1 MRFLFVVQGEGRG
14 HMTQAL
20 SLKQILE
27 RNGHE
32 LCAIAL
38 GKSQSR
44 VVPKF
49 FLDRIGVPVIIFDSP
64 NFKTDPDRR
73 GVSILGTALENL
85 RRLPLFV
92 RSMKQIHRAIH
103 FYKPDVVVNFFE
115 ILIALYGAFCPS
127 APRMVCI
134 GHQYL
139 MLHPQFVFPPL
150 HPLAKWGMLLYVRL
164 CAMGA
169 GLRLALSFR
178 KMPDVKSRNLVV
190 VPPLLRGELKT
201 LNPVTEDFILVY
213 VLNDGYANDLA
224 AKQCRCPELKICG
237 FWDRKDAAKVTQVQE
252 NLVFHQLDDIAFLE
266 AMSRCRGLMCTA
278 GFESV
283 CEAMYLGKPVYMMP
297 AGRQME
303 QQCNAL
309 DASFSGA
316 GIWGCDFDLE
326 RFMEYLPRHRGNAS
340 EFREWVDSG
349 ETLYPTL
356 FQAVT
361 RH

>member
-1 MRFLFVVQGEGRG
+1 
-14 HMTQAL
+14 MTQAL

-27 RNGHE
+27 KNGHE
-32 LCAIAL
+32 LCAVAV
-38 GKSQSR
+38 GKSQARSI
-44 VVPKF
+44 PQF
-49 FLDRIGVPVIIFDSP
+49 FLERIGAPVFSFDSP

-73 GVSILGTALENL
+73 GISLLGTALENL
-85 RRLPLFV
+85 RRLPLFA
-92 RSMKQIHRAIH
+92 RSMKQIHRAIRLH
-103 FYKPDVVVNFFE
+103 KPDVVVNFFE
-115 ILIALYGAFCPS
+115 ILVALYGAFSPS
-127 APRMVCI
+127 APRMVCV

-139 MLHPQFVFPPL
+139 MLHPHFVFPPL
-150 HPLAKWGMLLYVRL
+150 HPLAQWGMLLYVRL
-164 CAMGA
+164 CALGS

-178 KMPDVKSRNLVV
+178 KMPDVKSRKLVV

-224 AKQCRCPELKICG
+224 QRQCRCPEVKICG
-237 FWDRKDAAKVTQVQE
+237 FWDRKGAANVTQVRE
-252 NLVFHQLDDIAFLE
+252 NLVFHQLDDMAFLD

-326 RFMEYLPRHRGNAS
+326 RFMEYLPRHRGNPSA
-340 EFREWVDSG
+340 FRDWVDSG
-349 ETLYPTL
+349 ETLYPAL
-356 FQAVT
+356 FQALT
-361 RH
+361 RPWALTNNLTGF

>member
-32 LCAIAL
+32 LCAVAV
-38 GKSQSR
+38 GKSQAR
-44 VVPKF
+44 TIPQF
-49 FLDRIGVPVIIFDSP
+49 FLDRIGTPVFSFDSP

-73 GVSILGTALENL
+73 GISIVGTALENMK
-85 RRLPLFV
+85 RLPLFI
-92 RSMKQIHRAIH
+92 RSIRKLHRTIRS
-103 FYKPDVVVNFFE
+103 YQPDIVANFFE
-115 ILIALYGAFCPS
+115 SLIAIYAAFCPS
-127 APRMVCI
+127 KARMVCI
-134 GHQYL
+134 GHQFL
-139 MLHPQFVFPPL
+139 MLHPQFHFPEMNPI
-150 HPLAKWGMLLYVRL
+150 AKWAMLLFVRL
-164 CAMGA
+164 CGVGA
-169 GLRLALSFR
+169 DLRLALSFR
-178 KMPDVKSRNLVV
+178 KMPDLKSRKLVV
-190 VPPLLRGELKT
+190 VPPLLRAELKN

-224 AKQCRCPELKICG
+224 DRQCRCPEVKICG
-237 FWDRKDAAKVTQVQE
+237 FWDRKGAAKVTLVRE
-252 NLVFHQLDDIAFLE
+252 NLVFHQLDDVAFLD
-266 AMSRCRGLMCTA
+266 AMSRSRGLMCTA

-326 RFMEYLPRHRGNAS
+326 RFLEYLPRHSKNGTP
-340 EFREWVDSG
+340 FRSWVDSG
-349 ETLYPTL
+349 ESLYPAL
-356 FQAVT
+356 FDAVN